1 VRVRFGPFTVDTD
14 TRQLLR
20 EDSDLHLST
29 KAFDLLCALIEHRP
43 KVMEKAELQSR
54 LWPDTYVVEAN
65 LNVLVAEIR
74 RVLQDDARQPRY
86 VRTVHGVG
94 YAFCGAGADSPQAAR
109 PMPCWLATGDRTY
122 RLSEGASIVGRDP
135 DCDVWL
141 DSPSVSRR
149 HARITVDG
157 ASRRVWLD
165 DLDSKNG
172 TLRGNDAV
180 RDRVELTDGDR
191 LAFGSVDVTLHS
203 WNEAT
208 AAETRRIPRKRRQG
222 RPG

>member
-14 TRQLLR
+14 TRQLVR

-29 KAFDLLCALIEHRP
+29 KAFDLLCALVEHRP
-43 KVMEKAELQSR
+43 KVMDKAELQSR

-65 LNVLVAEIR
+65 LNVLIAEIR
-74 RVLQDDARQPRY
+74 RVLGDAARQPRY

-94 YAFCGAGADSPQAAR
+94 YAFCGAVADTPPAAR
-109 PMPCWLATGDRTY
+109 PMPCWLASTERPERTY
-122 RLSEGASIVGRDP
+122 RLGEGASIVGRDP
-135 DCDVWL
+135 DCQVWI

-157 ASRRVWLD
+157 AERRVWLD
-165 DLDSKNG
+165 DLNSKNG
-172 TLRGNDAV
+172 TLRAGDAV
-180 RDRVELTDGDR
+180 RDRVELTDGDT
-191 LAFGSVDVTLHS
+191 LAFGSVEVTLHS

-208 AAETRRIPRKRRQG
+208 AAETRRIPRKRR
-222 RPG
+222 